1 MPSDNVRRLHEV
13 INAFGRR
20 DIDAMLEYVDP
31 EVEVLEPPEVPDR
44 GVFKGHD
51 GYREA
56 LEHWAG
62 QFDEFRVEVV
72 EVIDGGDRLFW
83 AGRQTARGRDS
94 GVEVELVV
102 YNVNFWG
109 EDNRIYRWEMYLA
122 RDQALAAAGLTDNAA
137 Q

>member
-1 MPSDNVRRLHEV
+1 MPSENEQTLRDVLD
-13 INAFGRR
+13 AFGRR

-31 EVEVLEPPEVPDR
+31 EIEVLEPPEIPDR

-62 QFDEFRVEVV
+62 QFDDFRVEVV
-72 EVIDGGDRLFW
+72 ELIDAGDRFVW
-83 AGRQTARGRDS
+83 AGRQTARGKDS
-94 GVEVELVV
+94 GVEVELLV
-102 YNVNFWG
+102 YNVSFMR
-109 EDNRIYRWEMYLA
+109 DDKTYRWEMYLT
-122 RDQALAAAGLTDNAA
+122 RDQALAAAGLADA